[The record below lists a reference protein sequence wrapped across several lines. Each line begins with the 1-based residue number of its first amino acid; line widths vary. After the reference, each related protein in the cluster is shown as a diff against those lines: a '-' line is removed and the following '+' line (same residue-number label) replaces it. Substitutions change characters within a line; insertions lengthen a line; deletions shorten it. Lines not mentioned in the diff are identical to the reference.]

1 MTDISDAVPRRVV
14 AAPAAERLPPG
25 QLVTRKW
32 PVLHYSQVPV
42 VDQDAWRFEV
52 SGLVE
57 RPLSLRW
64 QDLARFPRQETL
76 CDIHCVTRWSRYD
89 NLFAGIPVQAVLA
102 LARVR
107 PEAKYVMVHAAPDY
121 TTNLPL
127 ADLDRP
133 ENLLATH
140 HSGEPLPPEHGGP
153 IRLLVPHLYFWKSAK
168 WVTGFELLEEDW
180 PGFWEDNGYRM
191 RGDPWAE
198 ERYGR
203 PDHARMRRGAAIGYR
218 S

>member
-1 MTDISDAVPRRVV
+1 MAVPDTSKPDPARRVV
-14 AAPAAERLPPG
+14 APSRAERLPPG
-25 QLVTRKW
+25 QVITRKW
-32 PVLHYSQVPV
+32 PVLQYSHVP
-42 VDQDAWRFEV
+42 DLQPEAWRFEV
-52 SGLVE
+52 GGLVE

-64 QDLARFPRQETL
+64 EDLERFPRQETL

-89 NLFAGIPVQAVLA
+89 NLFAGVPVQSVLA
-102 LARVR
+102 EARVA
-107 PEAKYVMVHAAPDY
+107 PEAKYVLVHAAPDY

-140 HSGEPLPPEHGGP
+140 YGGEPLPPEHGGP

-168 WVTGFELLEEDW
+168 WVTGFELLEEDR
-180 PGFWEDNGYRM
+180 PGLWEDNGYHM

-198 ERYGR
+198 ERFGR
-203 PDHARMRRGAAIGYR
+203 PDHARMRRGRG
-218 S
+218 